1 VEHSDIP
8 GDKFQVRRY
17 FPAYFIIVFSFLD
30 DMLWVLHD
38 PTVGD
43 PLLPQICL
51 QEMAAT
57 ASRQC
62 RGPSLLRLP
71 ARICNPSA
79 ASQILGLGCA
89 NLVAVSPMATSNNLS
104 SMTVKAWCIHLDPI
118 PRGKVIFV
126 SGLELVHVRGPS
138 LFLDPGE
145 IIHHSRPTLR
155 YRVLINILEVEDSD
169 SSSDAVMRTVAE
181 ADRLG
186 SMNNGG

>member
-1 VEHSDIP
+1 
-8 GDKFQVRRY
+8 
-17 FPAYFIIVFSFLD
+17 
-30 DMLWVLHD
+30 
-38 PTVGD
+38 
-43 PLLPQICL
+43 
-51 QEMAAT
+51 
-57 ASRQC
+57 
-62 RGPSLLRLP
+62 LLRFVFQRWRRQLH
-71 ARICNPSA
+71 ASAEDLRCCGCNPSA

-126 SGLELVHVRGPS
+126 SGPEPVHVRGPS

-169 SSSDAVMRTVAE
+169 SSSDDVMRTVA
-181 ADRLG
+181 AARSPRSHQKCFLRPWPKHGDGNNDDGGVGAAGG
-186 SMNNGG
+186 SAALPTSS